1 MDKQAILLVHAFI
14 GQGGRDSI
22 EQSYHLPFLYAEK
35 KRRPY
40 RVIPLTIMSLEKR
53 MNDNRDPLCI
63 ANKIQEG
70 SSLQGDMEK
79 KHRWLV
85 ERKGYRKTGQ
95 CPAGL

>member
-1 MDKQAILLVHAFI
+1 MSNRTIFLFI
-14 GQGGRDSI
+14 CR
-22 EQSYHLPFLYAEK
+22 E

-40 RVIPLTIMSLEKR
+40 RVPLTIMSLEKR

-63 ANKIQEG
+63 ANKRIQEG
-70 SSLQGDMEK
+70 SSLQGDIEK

>member
-1 MDKQAILLVHAFI
+1 
-14 GQGGRDSI
+14 
-22 EQSYHLPFLYAEK
+22 
-35 KRRPY
+35 
-40 RVIPLTIMSLEKR
+40 MSLEKR
-53 MNDNRDPLCI
+53 MNDNREPLCI